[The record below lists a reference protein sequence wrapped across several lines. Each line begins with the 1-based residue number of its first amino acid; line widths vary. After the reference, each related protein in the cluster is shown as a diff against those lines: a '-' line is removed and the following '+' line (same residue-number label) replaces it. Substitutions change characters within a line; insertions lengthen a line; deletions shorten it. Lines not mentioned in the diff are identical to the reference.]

1 MSVKLDD
8 LLLSG
13 RIADDAQST
22 ISEVRGINRVGILS
36 KRRLVEHRIAGAYGS
51 IISDNGRQ
59 AMKILVE
66 GQFVGENSMQGIAQL
81 RSKYRAGKPMEFT
94 SEVSAFAQVRKVL
107 VEELQI
113 FSVAGFQ
120 NNYKYRMLLREYKET
135 PPPSIEEE
143 KEKQKEEGKE
153 EETSTQ
159 EQQQA
164 SKEAEKESQVDDIRG
179 QILDAEGNPA
189 KGVKVKIKS
198 SEVEYQP
205 ITTDVN
211 GYYELLDL
219 PEGKY
224 EITCDE
230 EGFEDIKAEVE
241 IKKLSAAA
249 SSNE

>member
-8 LLLSG
+8 LLLNG
-13 RIADDAQST
+13 RTADDAQST

-81 RSKYRAGKPMEFT
+81 RSKYRAGKPVEFT
-94 SEVSAFAQVRKVL
+94 SEISAFAQVRKVL

-113 FSVAGFQ
+113 FSLAGFQ
-120 NNYKYRMLLREYKET
+120 NNYKYRMLLREYKEP
-135 PPPSIEEE
+135 PPPSLEEE
-143 KEKQKEEGKE
+143 KEEE

-159 EQQQA
+159 EQQA

-205 ITTDVN
+205 ITTDEN

-224 EITCDE
+224 EITCVE

-241 IKKLSAAA
+241 IKKS
-249 SSNE
+249 SSNQQ